1 MSNETKGR
9 NHART
14 RDERKINSK
23 VSPRKTFPSILNKKK
38 KNTPRRKRG
47 INNIYLNGRSF
58 VEILS
63 GIFMKPSAFA
73 SAGAGLP

>member
-1 MSNETKGR
+1 MQEQEEKEKYTEKF
-9 NHART
+9 
-14 RDERKINSK
+14 
-23 VSPRKTFPSILNKKK
+23 PQKTFPSILNKTK

>member
-23 VSPRKTFPSILNKKK
+23 VSPRKTFPSILNKTKK
-38 KNTPRRKRG
+38 IPLEERG
-47 INNIYLNGRSF
+47 
-58 VEILS
+58 V
-63 GIFMKPSAFA
+63 
-73 SAGAGLP
+73 